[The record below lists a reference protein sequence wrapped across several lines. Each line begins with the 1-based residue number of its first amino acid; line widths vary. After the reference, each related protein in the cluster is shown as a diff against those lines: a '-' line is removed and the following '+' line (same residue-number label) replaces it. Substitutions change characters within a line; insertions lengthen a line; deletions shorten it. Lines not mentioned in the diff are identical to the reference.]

1 MRPRIGAATVYAVL
15 TIAPAA
21 LVAQQFG
28 LLSTRTASAG
38 PWTTP
43 APASATIDV
52 GVTTL
57 PLARNGWRPWTA
69 KDLGTVNSV
78 EQKIH
83 KHLSIVMWY
92 ADWAHRDP
100 LRAQLHA
107 VGARGSV
114 PEITWEPWDSLHDV
128 TNQPRYRLSN
138 IINGSFDGYIRSWA
152 KTIAAYGK
160 PVRLRF
166 AQEMN
171 GNWYPWSER
180 VNGNHRGQFVRAWDH
195 VHKVFDAAG
204 ATNVQ
209 WIWSIASV
217 GVPAEALYPGPHE
230 VDMVSMSV
238 FNGGYELH
246 FRPWRSFATLVA
258 KRVKKLG
265 QIAPKKPIEV
275 SEIGCA
281 AEGGSKPAWIHGLF
295 SLLRRRPQIQSI
307 IWYDLVKGSDWRI
320 ESSNSSAQ
328 AFRREVSNPRYR

>member
-1 MRPRIGAATVYAVL
+1 MRPRVGAAAVYTALTVV
-15 TIAPAA
+15 PAA

-28 LLSTRTASAG
+28 LTSFTSSPK
-38 PWTTP
+38 PWT
-43 APASATIDV
+43 APPPVSAKVDV
-52 GVTTL
+52 GATTL
-57 PLARNGWRPWTA
+57 PLARNGWRPWTT
-69 KDLGTVNSV
+69 KDLGTVNSL
-78 EQKIH
+78 EQQIH

-100 LRAQLHA
+100 LRRQLDA
-107 VGARGSV
+107 VAARGSV
-114 PEITWEPWDSLHDV
+114 PEITWEPWNSLNNV
-128 TNQPRYRLSN
+128 TDQPKYRLIN
-138 IINGSFDGYIRSWA
+138 IIHGRFDHYIRSWA
-152 KTIAAYGK
+152 RTIAAYGK

-195 VHKVFDAAG
+195 VHRIFDKAG

-209 WIWSIASV
+209 WVWSIASV
-217 GVPAEALYPGPHE
+217 GVPAQALYPGKNM
-230 VDMVSMSV
+230 VDDVSMSV
-238 FNGGYELH
+238 FNGGFELH

-265 QIAPKKPIEV
+265 QIAPGKPIEV

-281 AEGGSKPAWIHGLF
+281 PEGGSKPAWIRGLF
-295 SLLRRRPQIQSI
+295 ALLRRRPQIQSI

-320 ESSNSSAQ
+320 ESSASSIR
-328 AFRREVSNPRYR
+328 AFRRAVANGRYR